1 MIQRVLSR
9 LEEQLKKRLS
19 ERKPEDSVAV
29 LLDPLTKPY
38 AKMWLGPEGYI
49 KARNL
54 LKKQH
59 RRLYVK
65 VHTEPSEAEVQE
77 EFGEEAQQ
85 LEDIPPADEGP
96 SIIDEDAVDLT
107 ACDDEEVQIDYDAEA
122 DKLFDKWMNFNP
134 KFNDFLYEDVEKITN
149 MGKCTITELI
159 DKFDT
164 AKYFQVRRSR
174 TLTQLTFTFHT
185 YHLSVDMQNHGKKN
199 FFTISIL
206 SRIHLS
212 RFETGSEQ
220 ERVFSSGK
228 KAMDKD
234 QTNMDFEMLRIRT
247 LLSHNRQLIR
257 QGVISISG

>member
-1 MIQRVLSR
+1 MRHELTNAVSESNADIHASIYGHVFGVGGWSALS
-9 LEEQLKKRLS
+9 
-19 ERKPEDSVAV
+19 A
-29 LLDPLTKPY
+29 
-38 AKMWLGPEGYI
+38 
-49 KARNL
+49 
-54 LKKQH
+54 
-59 RRLYVK
+59 
-65 VHTEPSEAEVQE
+65 
-77 EFGEEAQQ
+77 
-85 LEDIPPADEGP
+85 
-96 SIIDEDAVDLT
+96 
-107 ACDDEEVQIDYDAEA
+107 DAEA

-134 KFNDFLYEDVEKITN
+134 KFNDFLYEDVKKITN

-164 AKYFQVRRSR
+164 AKYFQVRQSR

-247 LLSHNRQLIR
+247 LLSHNKQLI
-257 QGVISISG
+257 